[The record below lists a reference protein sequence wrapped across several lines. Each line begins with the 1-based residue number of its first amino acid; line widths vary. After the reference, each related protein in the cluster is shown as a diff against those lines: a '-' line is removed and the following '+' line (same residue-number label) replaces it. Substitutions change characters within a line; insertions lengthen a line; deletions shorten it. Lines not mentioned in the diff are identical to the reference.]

1 VLIIDT
7 GVIVAAA
14 DRNDSHHNES
24 VELIQQAPGPLVTT
38 GLVIA
43 ECAYLI
49 QRQLGPIAEATIYQS
64 IVDDSLQIEMLQRQD
79 WIRIGDLV
87 TTYADLPLGGT
98 DASVIAIAERL
109 GQTRIATLD
118 HRHFSVVRPASGQ
131 AFELAPS

>member
-1 VLIIDT
+1 MLIIDT

-64 IVDDSLQIEMLQRQD
+64 IVDGSLRSRCSKDKTGFASEIWSPRMPTCHSAEPMPASLQ
-79 WIRIGDLV
+79 
-87 TTYADLPLGGT
+87 
-98 DASVIAIAERL
+98 
-109 GQTRIATLD
+109 
-118 HRHFSVVRPASGQ
+118 
-131 AFELAPS
+131 